1 LPVRSFER
9 IRVSGTFPTST
20 PTEEFIM
27 SAAPNSGLVR
37 AAFRHTASTPIAGD
51 GCVERTVTTSD
62 GVRLAVR
69 DYGSERA
76 EDPTVVL
83 LHGLCLTQESWES
96 QVCQLRRAWG
106 SRIRIITYDHRGHGR
121 STGAP
126 MPTYRIDKLAAD
138 LAEVLTAL
146 RVTGPLTLAGHS
158 MGGMTAL
165 AYFGRPAS
173 KRPVEPQGLVL
184 VGTAAGGIAERGV
197 SRLLASPA
205 TRALFELV
213 HRMPQRATDNAV
225 KSLLRP
231 LGVALNRYPGN
242 GSAVAAV
249 AAAAIRTTSLT
260 TAAGFLPSLKRYDV
274 YHALEAISA
283 KTFVVSG
290 GTDLLTPASHSHD
303 MAAAIPGAIHLHHPT
318 AGHMLL
324 QDAAECVSDAI
335 GRAMGLR
342 RGSRRPANAR
352 KSRNRSSTA
361 QLAVVVS

>member
-1 LPVRSFER
+1 
-9 IRVSGTFPTST
+9 
-20 PTEEFIM
+20 M
-27 SAAPNSGLVR
+27 SAAPNSGLAR

-51 GCVERTVTTSD
+51 DCVERTVTTSD

-69 DYGSERA
+69 DYGSDRA
-76 EDPTVVL
+76 GDPTVVL
-83 LHGLCLTQESWES
+83 LHGLCLTQESWEP
-96 QVCQLRRAWG
+96 QVCRLRRRWG
-106 SRIRIITYDHRGHGR
+106 SRMRIVTYDHRGHGR

-126 MPTYRIDKLAAD
+126 MPTYRIDQLASD

-184 VGTAAGGIAERGV
+184 VGTAAGALAERGV
-197 SRLLASPA
+197 CRLLAMPA
-205 TRALFELV
+205 TGPLLELV

-225 KSLLRP
+225 KALMRP
-231 LGVALNRYPGN
+231 LGAALSRYPGA
-242 GSAVAAV
+242 GSAIVAA

-260 TAAGFLPSLKRYDV
+260 TAAGFLPSLKGYSV
-274 YHALEAISA
+274 YHALESIAA
-283 KTFVVSG
+283 KTIIVSG
-290 GTDLLTPASHSHD
+290 GTDMLTPASHSHD

-324 QDAAECVSDAI
+324 QDAAECVSNAI
-335 GRAMGLR
+335 CRAMGMPR
-342 RGSRRPANAR
+342 RSGIAA
-352 KSRNRSSTA
+352 KAQTSRNRSSTA